1 MGVSVLFRPL
11 RPRLAGVVLAAVLLF
26 AGLPAT
32 LANAWT
38 GPTQVQVTMA
48 DFYFAPPSITV
59 APGTTVV
66 WVNRGPSQHTS
77 TSDSGAWD
85 SGALNPGGSFPIRFD
100 TAGTFTYHC
109 AIHPQMVGRIV
120 VGGQPISAQPP
131 MGYAQPPMPAPFGY
145 APYPPMPGYAPYPPP
160 GYAPY
165 PPPAPYA
172 PYGYPPGYAPYA
184 AHPGYPA
191 YAPYGPYPMHH
202 AHW

>member
-1 MGVSVLFRPL
+1 M
-11 RPRLAGVVLAAVLLF
+11 VLAAVLPF
-26 AGLPAT
+26 AGLPAKPVD
-32 LANAWT
+32 AWT
-38 GPTQVQVTMA
+38 GATQVQVTIA

-59 APGTTVV
+59 PLGTTVV

-85 SGALNPGGSFPIRFD
+85 SGALNPGGSFPMRFD

-109 AIHPQMVGRIV
+109 AIHPQMVGSIV
-120 VGGQPISAQPP
+120 VGGQPSSAQPP
-131 MGYAQPPMPAPFGY
+131 TGYAQPPMPAPFGY
-145 APYPPMPGYAPYPPP
+145 SPYGMTPGYAPSPPPSYAPYPPMPS
-160 GYAPY
+160 YAPY

-184 AHPGYPA
+184 AHPTYPA